1 MLISL
6 KRGEVSG
13 KKVRNMLCYLGTRA
27 YELGQAAISL
37 RQFLVGMCPLV
48 PVWVS

>member
-27 YELGQAAISL
+27 YELGQAAIAETVFSWDVSL
-37 RQFLVGMCPLV
+37 
-48 PVWVS
+48 